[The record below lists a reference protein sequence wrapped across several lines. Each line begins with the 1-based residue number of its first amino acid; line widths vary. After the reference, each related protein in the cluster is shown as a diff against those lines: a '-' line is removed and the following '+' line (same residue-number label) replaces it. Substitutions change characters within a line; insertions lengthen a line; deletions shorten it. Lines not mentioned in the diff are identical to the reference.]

1 MQISGAKNTQCIQ
14 SKRKQSVSFGFP
26 FCVHLLCGFNANY
39 GIYCIV
45 FRSELIKIIDTCV
58 ILICFIQF
66 IEYNEFA

>member
-14 SKRKQSVSFGFP
+14 SKRKQSASFGFP
-26 FCVHLLCGFNANY
+26 FFLLCGFNANY

-66 IEYNEFA
+66 IEHNEFA

>member
-1 MQISGAKNTQCIQ
+1 MQISGAKDTQCIQ

-26 FCVHLLCGFNANY
+26 FFLLCGFNPNY